1 MHFFQ
6 AIKSM
11 VEKSLTAQEQLR
23 AENEELKWRR
33 KKEEDWHKANDQR
46 VACYDCHKFFFE
58 IAIVLMFDYVACFC
72 SS

>member
-1 MHFFQ
+1 M
-6 AIKSM
+6 
-11 VEKSLTAQEQLR
+11 R

-46 VACYDCHKFFFE
+46 VACHDCQKIFVT